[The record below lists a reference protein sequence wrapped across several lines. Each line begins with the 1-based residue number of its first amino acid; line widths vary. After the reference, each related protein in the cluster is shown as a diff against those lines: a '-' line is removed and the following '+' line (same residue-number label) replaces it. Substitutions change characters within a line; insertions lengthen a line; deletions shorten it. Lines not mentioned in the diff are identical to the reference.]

1 MIDIDLYNW
10 QYFISCFFK
19 YMLIFNGTTNN
30 FSDKIVIFFCK
41 KSMQFTQ
48 KNMRS
53 VNTSTFSCAYKHPFN
68 ISNRYFCQYAAI
80 EKWQINR
87 SSAKFTV
94 KCIDQLTYQSIGR
107 IKNWISINYMILKSN
122 GWNSAYYKAQTYK
135 IMY

>member
-30 FSDKIVIFFCK
+30 FSDKIFIFFCK

-53 VNTSTFSCAYKHPFN
+53 VYTSTFSGAYKHPFN

-80 EKWQINR
+80 EKLQINR

-94 KCIDQLTYQSIGR
+94 KCVDQLTYPSIR
-107 IKNWISINYMILKSN
+107 SKIVIDINKLDHTKKATAEIPICLLQGSN
-122 GWNSAYYKAQTYK
+122 
-135 IMY
+135 I